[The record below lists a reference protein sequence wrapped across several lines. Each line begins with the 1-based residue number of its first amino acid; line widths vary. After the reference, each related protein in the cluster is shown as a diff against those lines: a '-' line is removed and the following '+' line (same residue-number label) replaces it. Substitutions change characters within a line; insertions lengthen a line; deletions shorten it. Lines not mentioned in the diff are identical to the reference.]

1 MAQVVRDYMT
11 KDPVRLKATDSL
23 EKAAQAM
30 ETHDIGAVMV
40 EDASGKICGIATDR
54 DIVVRAVARGRNPKE
69 VKLEEVCSQSL
80 STLSPSDDLKKAVE
94 IMRKSAVRR
103 IPVVENDKPVGIIS
117 LGDLAATL
125 DPGSALAAVS
135 TAPPNH

>member
-1 MAQVVRDYMT
+1 MT
-11 KDPVRLKATDSL
+11 KDPVRLKTTDSL

-30 ETHDIGAVMV
+30 ETHDIGAVVV
-40 EDASGKICGIATDR
+40 EDASGRACGIATDR
-54 DIVVRAVARGRNPKE
+54 DIVVRAIARGRNPRE

-80 STLSPSDDLKKAVE
+80 RTLAPSDPLKKAVE
-94 IMRKSAVRR
+94 LIRKSAVRR
-103 IPVVENDKPVGIIS
+103 LLVVEDERPVGIIS
-117 LGDLAATL
+117 LGDLASRL